1 MPKVT
6 RLENE
11 TEAINHNKI
20 VINTNIRRNNMTREE
35 AIYEYAG
42 ILQDEFIR
50 QISLIECEE
59 KNLYKWILSK
69 IKEKLLTNSA
79 TFNSNDAYMTGYD
92 ILIDNILD
100 EENDKEQE
108 LEMRFVQHNSQDI
121 FREAKRLIEQ
131 TSKK

>member
-1 MPKVT
+1 
-6 RLENE
+6 
-11 TEAINHNKI
+11 
-20 VINTNIRRNNMTREE
+20 MTTEE
-35 AIYEYAG
+35 AIYKYASV
-42 ILQDEFIR
+42 LQDEFIR
-50 QISLIECEE
+50 QISLIECKE

-79 TFNSNDAYMTGYD
+79 TFISNDAYMTGYD

-131 TSKK
+131 TSEN